1 MPSKKTLSRL
11 NHIFGFIIYCIFLL
25 YFGFSIANFVVK
37 ADELRAGGIILNF
50 LVLIFELLGP
60 LYATYFLI
68 QNIDGVLDIGTIKYD
83 IKKIK
88 NNPLIDV
95 IIPVHNVNP
104 KILDL
109 TLEGCSKFSYP
120 NFNVWIADDNSL
132 PEFEKSSQ
140 KLAQKYNF
148 TYMRGKGRSYKAG
161 VVNQALAQSKAKY
174 VAIFDSDQI
183 PVPEILDKFIAIL
196 QQHPEYV
203 FVQAKY
209 EFRSVTNFLHIW
221 ETMSTHQLF
230 VSEGGKRRIDSVVFF
245 GTSACFLKE
254 HLYPLP
260 ENKLS
265 EDYDHYITI
274 AAQGYHGYWLNEVA
288 ARGLSTESFDH
299 KMSQMFR
306 WTKGQFGAVMD
317 HKKELF
323 HSELKLRQR
332 IDIFMS
338 STVVVVLTSF
348 YFMGA
353 LYIAYYFADI
363 PLVRTLGIDQF
374 APIIMAVIVMVVYF
388 GVFGAVGAYSKK
400 SKDFKFRWWH
410 VLFFMLYGALMA
422 PFLLIPLANGFL
434 GRNKIKPDKK
444 FQWNKKIRVYL
455 IATIYTILGIGFAFL
470 GVISILDTMNIGTTF
485 QLYTAAPYNI
495 FYAIFFSIAFMLI
508 FALPFVAIS
517 KKFFKIKEF
526 YTEDTSIYY

>member
-1 MPSKKTLSRL
+1 MPSKKTLSHV
-11 NHIFGFIIYCIFLL
+11 NHIIGFFLYCIFLL
-25 YFGFSIANFVVK
+25 YFGFSIANFVVEASSLK
-37 ADELRAGGIILNF
+37 AGGIILNL

-68 QNIDGVLDIGTIKYD
+68 QNIDGLLDIGTVEYNT
-83 IKKIK
+83 KKIK
-88 NNPLIDV
+88 NHPLVDV

-109 TLEGCSKFSYP
+109 TLEGCSKFTYP
-120 NFNVWIADDNSL
+120 TYTVWIADDNSSSDY
-132 PEFEKSSQ
+132 EKSS
-140 KLAQKYNF
+140 KNLAEKYGFN
-148 TYMRGKGRSYKAG
+148 YLRGKGRSYKAG
-161 VVNQALAQSKAKY
+161 VVNQAMARGKAPY
-174 VAIFDSDQI
+174 VVIFDSDQI
-183 PVPEILDKFIAIL
+183 PVPDILDKFIAIL
-196 QQHPEYV
+196 EQHHEYA

-209 EFRSVTNFLHIW
+209 EFRSVSNFLHIW

-230 VSEGGKRRIDSVVFF
+230 VTEGGKRRIKSVVFF
-245 GTSACFLKE
+245 GTSACFRKE
-254 HLYPLP
+254 HLYPMP

-265 EDYDHYITI
+265 EDYDHTITLGSK
-274 AAQGYHGYWLNEVA
+274 GYYGYWLNEVA
-288 ARGLSTESFDH
+288 AKGLSTESFEH

-323 HSELKLRQR
+323 RSKLRLRQR

-363 PLVRTLGIDQF
+363 QLVRTLGIDQF
-374 APIIMAVIVMVVYF
+374 APIIMAVVIMLVYF
-388 GVFGAVGAYSKK
+388 GAFGAVGAYSKK
-400 SKDFKFRWWH
+400 SNDFDFKWWH
-410 VLFFMLYGALMA
+410 VLYFMLYGALMA

-444 FQWNKKIRVYL
+444 HQWNKKIRIYL
-455 IATIYTILGIGFAFL
+455 IATIYTILGIGFAAL
-470 GVISILDTMNIGTTF
+470 GVITLLDTLNIGTI

-495 FYAIFFSIAFMLI
+495 FYAIFFSIAFMLV

-517 KKFFKIKEF
+517 KKFFKIQEF
-526 YTEDTSIYY
+526 YTDDANIYY